1 MSDRVHLCLPWPDPK
16 LSPNARLHWAQRS
29 KAVKRAR
36 GQAHALTLD
45 NISHLADSWEPFK
58 QAKPEDQINIQI
70 TFEPP
75 CRRRYDIDNL
85 VARMKSTLDG
95 IADAL
100 AVDDYIFRLERPIM
114 ADPYKPGGRVMLR
127 LELQPKP

>member
-1 MSDRVHLCLPWPDPK
+1 MSDRVHLCLPWPDAK

-36 GQAHALTLD
+36 GQAHALALT
-45 NISHLADSWEPFK
+45 NITQLADKWEPFK
-58 QAKPEDQINIQI
+58 QATTEDQIDIRI

-75 CRRRYDIDNL
+75 CRRRYDMDNL

-100 AVDDYIFRLERPIM
+100 AVDDYIFRLERPVM
-114 ADPYKPGGRVMLR
+114 ADPYKPGGRVMVT
-127 LELQPKP
+127 LELRPRP